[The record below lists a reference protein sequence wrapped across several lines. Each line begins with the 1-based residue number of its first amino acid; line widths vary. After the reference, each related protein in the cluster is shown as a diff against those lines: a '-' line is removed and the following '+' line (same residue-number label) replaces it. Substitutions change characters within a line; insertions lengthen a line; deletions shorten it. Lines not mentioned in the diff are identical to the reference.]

1 MKGPYGAGEHEM
13 GYDVE
18 DGLRMAVASFPLVVT
33 RLLAKLND
41 QSVGKG
47 LDWQVKAFED
57 LRKKA
62 FTNAGACTDKHTIP
76 HARPPAHRLL
86 CMHTGG

>member
-1 MKGPYGAGEHEM
+1 M

-41 QSVGKG
+41 QGVGKG
-47 LDWQVKAFED
+47 LDWQVKVSED
-57 LRKKA
+57 QIKKSLYE
-62 FTNAGACTDKHTIP
+62 P
-76 HARPPAHRLL
+76 RR
-86 CMHTGG
+86 MH